1 MDGDAGVAFFDAA
14 HGGDGCPH
22 ALCHGVLRDAAA
34 AAGQRQVVTQLANG
48 ALDREGH
55 EV

>member
-1 MDGDAGVAFFDAA
+1 MDGDAWVAFFDAA

-22 ALCHGVLRDAAA
+22 ALGHGVLRDAAA
-34 AAGQRQVVTQLANG
+34 AAGQRQVVAQLANG
-48 ALDREGH
+48 TLDREGH